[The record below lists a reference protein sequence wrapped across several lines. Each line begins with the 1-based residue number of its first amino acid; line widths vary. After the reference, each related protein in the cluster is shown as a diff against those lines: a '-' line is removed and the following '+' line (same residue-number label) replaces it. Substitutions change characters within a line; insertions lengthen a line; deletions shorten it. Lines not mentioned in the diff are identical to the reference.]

1 MNLQQRIEAYIDA
14 LDNAASEARSRH
26 LADLWSQSGIEAL
39 TLEELEYLD
48 FEIFSR
54 IREINNG

>member
-1 MNLQQRIEAYIDA
+1 MSQLDADIDA

-26 LADLWSQSGIEAL
+26 LADLWSQSGIESL

-48 FEIFSR
+48 SEIFSR